1 MENTLHYY
9 PQRSQSPPGRGG
21 RAAIVLSVLTATCF
35 ALPFALLYAFDL
47 FQYAPSPG
55 GGKVA
60 TIVMIALTLWFA
72 SGCFGLW
79 GTITGIFALVRDR
92 PRLGTIL
99 ATAVSAT
106 VILVELVAVAAGF
119 LRTLG

>member
-1 MENTLHYY
+1 MASTLHYY
-9 PQRSQSPPGRGG
+9 RERSQDSPSRGG
-21 RAAIVLSVLTATCF
+21 RGAIVLSVLTVVCF
-35 ALPFALLYAFDL
+35 ALPFGLLYAFDL

-79 GTITGIFALVRDR
+79 GTAAGILTLVRDR

-99 ATAVSAT
+99 ATSVSAT